1 MSLHIKNSSNAKLAL
16 IMAAALF
23 LIWLVQPT
31 VSEWLD
37 QGQNSVPIQKTE
49 QNPNPTDPNQAAT
62 PTVPALMPG
71 ADPFKSHIEKNGLA
85 PNLAPVQSSNSQN
98 NAASATHVCFTG
110 FCPTNASCSF
120 LPPTTSPA
128 ALRHCYPASIPAS
141 STRCACTPPSPALL
155 AFIYTA

>member
-49 QNPNPTDPNQAAT
+49 QNPNPTGPNQAAT

-71 ADPFKSHIEKNGLA
+71 ADPFKAHIEKNGLA

-98 NAASATHVCFTG
+98 NAASANNSLN
-110 FCPTNASCSF
+110 TNAANQASTDPFKAF
-120 LPPTTSPA
+120 LENQKQQSKDAGISP
-128 ALRHCYPASIPAS
+128 
-141 STRCACTPPSPALL
+141 
-155 AFIYTA
+155 FGK